1 VIKDTAGIRK
11 LKIAIIGSKGFPVV
25 YGGYETFVSELA
37 LRLVARGHEVT
48 IYCHRSLFIVRPSMF
63 EDIKLVYIPGIESK
77 NLGQLTHSFLST
89 LHVIFTS
96 NDIVFYVN
104 SANGPFGIIT
114 RLFKKRTV
122 INVDG
127 LEWLRPKW
135 KGFGAKYFYIASML
149 ATKLFDVVVTDSER
163 MAEIYKTEF
172 KAKSVVITYGANL
185 SGSTQP
191 VLIQK
196 YGLVPE
202 EYYLIVGR
210 LVPDNNASLIVQ
222 EFLQS
227 ETQKKLVVVGDVPYK
242 DRYAESIK
250 RIGNPRII
258 FTGYVKDADLLS
270 ELYANAYAY
279 IHGHGYGGTNP
290 TLLMALASGC
300 CILALDNVFNRE
312 VLDGDDYGLY
322 FNKDPQNLSRL
333 IDFIDHHTAAL
344 EVYRAKSRDRITE
357 NYTWEKITEQYEN
370 LFESLMGK

>member
-1 VIKDTAGIRK
+1 M
-11 LKIAIIGSKGFPVV
+11 KIAIIGTRGYPYV
-25 YGGYETFVSELA
+25 YSGYETFIAELA
-37 LRLVARGHEVT
+37 PRLVERGHTVT
-48 IYCHRSLFIVRPSMF
+48 VYCHRELYESCPI
-63 EDIKLVYIPGIESK
+63 LVNGVYLKYIPSINSK
-77 NLGQLTHSFLST
+77 ILSQFTNSFLST
-89 LHVIFTS
+89 LDVCWRNYDLI
-96 NDIVFYVN
+96 FYVN